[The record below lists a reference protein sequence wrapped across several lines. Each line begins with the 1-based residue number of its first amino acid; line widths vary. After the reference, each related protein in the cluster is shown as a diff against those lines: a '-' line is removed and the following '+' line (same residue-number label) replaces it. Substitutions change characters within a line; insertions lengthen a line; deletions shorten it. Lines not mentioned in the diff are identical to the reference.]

1 MKKILII
8 NASMRRKSN
17 YALLKRIETHLE
29 SFEVEFL
36 EIKNFDIRPCVGC
49 ENCLRN
55 GQCNIKDDAE
65 ELLGKMSKA
74 DGIIIGTPVY
84 IRQIS
89 GYLKMLI
96 DRGCAWYHRSPLV
109 GKPIFFVTSTQVS
122 GSKQA
127 LSYLKD
133 VSVQWGTIYTGAL
146 SRTMFNLEN
155 EVTPESIS
163 KFLYYMD
170 ESNKKHFKPSMKQI
184 FEFYTQKVLAI
195 HVLPLDL
202 EFWTENGYL
211 DQHYYYDCKINIFK
225 RIIGYAYFRMLSHFI
240 GKNKSQ

>member
-8 NASMRRKSN
+8 NASMRRKST
-17 YALLKRIETHLE
+17 YALLKRIEAHLGA
-29 SFEVEFL
+29 FEVEFL
-36 EIKNFDIRPCVGC
+36 EIKNFDIWPCVGC

-55 GQCNIKDDAE
+55 GQCNIRDDAE
-65 ELLGKMSKA
+65 ALLDKMSKA
-74 DGIIIGTPVY
+74 DGLIIGTPVY

-96 DRGCAWYHRSPLV
+96 DRGCAWYHRSPLI

-127 LSYLKD
+127 VAYLKD
-133 VSVQWGTIYTGAL
+133 VSIQWGTIYAGAL
-146 SRTMFNLEN
+146 SRTMFNFEN
-155 EVTPESIS
+155 AVTFGSVS

-170 ESNKKHFKPSMKQI
+170 ESNKRHYKPSLKQI
-184 FEFYTQKVLAI
+184 LEFYTQKVLAI

-202 EFWTENGYL
+202 KFWSENGYL
-211 DQHYYYDCKINIFK
+211 DQRYFYECRINIFK
-225 RIIGYAYFRMLSHFI
+225 RILGYAYFRMLSYFI

>member
-8 NASMRRKSN
+8 NASIRRKST
-17 YALLKRIETHLE
+17 YALLKQVETHLG
-29 SFEVEFL
+29 SYEVEFL
-36 EIKNFDIRPCVGC
+36 DIKDFDVSPCVGC

-55 GQCNIKDDAE
+55 GQCNIRDGAQ
-65 ELLGKMSKA
+65 ELLDKMSNA
-74 DGIIIGTPVY
+74 DGLVIGTPVY

-89 GYLKMLI
+89 GYLKLLI

-127 LSYLKD
+127 LAYLKD
-133 VSVQWGTIYTGAL
+133 VSIQWGTIYAGAL
-146 SRTMFNLEN
+146 SRNMFNIEDA
-155 EVTPESIS
+155 VPSKSVS

-170 ESNKKHFKPSMKQI
+170 GNNKQYFKPSLKNI
-184 FEFYTQKVLAI
+184 LEFYTQKVLAI
-195 HVLPLDL
+195 HVLPLDHK
-202 EFWTENGYL
+202 FWSEKGYL
-211 DQHYYYDCKINIFK
+211 DQRYFYKCKINVFK

-240 GKNKSQ
+240 GKNAVK